1 MCGIVGL
8 ISFSKNGMLNSEVS
22 AFTQLLYADEVRG
35 SDGTGIFF
43 NSKKNRGNIKIL
55 KGAIPSSVFIKTQ
68 KYKEATNT
76 LFNEANFAIGHNRAA
91 TKGKINDEC
100 THPFREKHITLIHN
114 GTLTS
119 QKELSED
126 AEVDSHAI
134 CQSIANIG
142 AKATLEKLNGAFAL
156 VWFDGDTKTL
166 HICKNAQRPLFLI
179 KTTTCYVICSELEL
193 GLWIC
198 KRNTMEVETQEII
211 KSQQLYSFHIK
222 SMEEFTEKPVEF
234 LKYSYPANDAWKPK
248 GTYLIGKT
256 DFAFGERIRF
266 KTSAIRISTSD
277 PTIHYLEGDILKWQ
291 NLDTHY
297 AKIQSDWEDEW
308 RIRIF
313 GTKEYLA
320 KWEKCSEL
328 TGSIER
334 TYLNTVKKSYVVSNI
349 HETPETTN
357 KIKETPDNIITLEN
371 LNGHTHNN
379 VFDENDE
386 TCAWCKGPIHQG
398 TVLYGMNIC
407 EVCKAEQDNCVT
419 EYHSLGGHV

>member
-35 SDGTGIFF
+35 SDGTGIFY

-68 KYKEATNT
+68 KYKDATNT
-76 LFNEANFAIGHNRAA
+76 LFNEANFAVGHNRAA
-91 TKGKINDEC
+91 TKGKVNDEC

-179 KTTTCYVICSELEL
+179 KTSSCYIICSELEL

-198 KRNTMEVETQEII
+198 QRNNLKVVTQEII

-222 SMEEFTEKPVEF
+222 SMEEFTEEPVEF
-234 LKYSYPANDAWKPK
+234 LKYSYSENSFWKNQPQS
-248 GTYLIGKT
+248 TYLTRKK
-256 DFAFGERIRF
+256 DFAFGEQVRF
-266 KTSAIRISTSD
+266 KTSAIKISTMD
-277 PTIHYLEGDILKWQ
+277 PTIQYLEADILKFQ
-291 NLDTHY
+291 NMSTNY
-297 AKIQSDWEDEW
+297 AKIQSDWENEW
-308 RIRIF
+308 RIKIF
-313 GTKEYLA
+313 GTKEYLE
-320 KWEKCSEL
+320 KWEKRYDIS
-328 TGSIER
+328 GSIER
-334 TYLNTVKKSYVVSNI
+334 TFIKTNDTTYIVSNV
-349 HETPETTN
+349 HETPPTVTV
-357 KIKETPDNIITLEN
+357 KETPDNIIMLEN
-371 LNGHTHNN
+371 LNGHTHYNDD
-379 VFDENDE
+379 DED
-386 TCAWCKGPIHQG
+386 TCSWCKGPIHLR

-407 EVCKAEQDNCVT
+407 EVCKAEQDQCVN
-419 EYHSLGGHV
+419 EYKSLGGEI